1 MRKVGRSS
9 LVQRILHAS
18 SPQACC
24 SPRLQTP
31 PSLSIRGELICVG
44 AHVLWN
50 GKGQQFIYCLCFINW
65 RRGSISICL
74 YFVEWKLVMQ
84 FLYKAIELM
93 FLGIMVGSWPLFAV
107 CWNIFLISMN
117 RLMFLNR
124 FLTPCMNRW
133 FSSGYESTHG
143 LPSQPM
149 SQFSKATRDA
159 LNIWHTLV

>member
-1 MRKVGRSS
+1 MRKVVRSS

-74 YFVEWKLVMQ
+74 YFVEWKLVVQ
-84 FLYKAIELM
+84 FLYRAIELM

-107 CWNIFLISMN
+107 CWNIILISMN

-124 FLTPCMNRW
+124 FLTPYPAWTGGSLVVVSRLMACHLSRW
-133 FSSGYESTHG
+133 VGFQKPPEM
-143 LPSQPM
+143 P
-149 SQFSKATRDA
+149 
-159 LNIWHTLV
+159 